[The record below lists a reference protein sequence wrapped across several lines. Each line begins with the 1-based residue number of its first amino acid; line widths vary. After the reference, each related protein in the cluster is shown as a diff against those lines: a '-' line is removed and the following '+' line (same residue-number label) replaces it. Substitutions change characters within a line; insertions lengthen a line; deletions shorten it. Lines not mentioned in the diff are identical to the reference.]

1 MRVFQE
7 RGERGFVKKARGEE
21 ATMWTTKVV
30 SLIEPYVS

>member
-7 RGERGFVKKARGEE
+7 RGERGFVKKAREE
-21 ATMWTTKVV
+21 ATMWRTKVV